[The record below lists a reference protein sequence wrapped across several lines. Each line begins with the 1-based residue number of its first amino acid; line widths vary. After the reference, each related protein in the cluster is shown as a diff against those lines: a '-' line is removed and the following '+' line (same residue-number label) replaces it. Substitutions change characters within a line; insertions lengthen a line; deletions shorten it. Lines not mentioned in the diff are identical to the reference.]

1 MSGQL
6 ISLDELGREIAAADT
21 VPKLKSLADKGAAI
35 GAGEYVGLVIA
46 VMLELHTLSP
56 YTLKALADTLEGKVD
71 DNEPVMIM
79 D

>member
-1 MSGQL
+1 M
-6 ISLDELGREIAAADT
+6 
-21 VPKLKSLADKGAAI
+21 PKLKSLADKGAAI
-35 GAGEYVGLVIA
+35 GAGEHVGLVIA

-79 D
+79 GQNLRTYSPRAGPMVRLIS